1 MSEQKVWDWG
11 FEQYPWS

>member
-11 FEQYPWS
+11 FERYP